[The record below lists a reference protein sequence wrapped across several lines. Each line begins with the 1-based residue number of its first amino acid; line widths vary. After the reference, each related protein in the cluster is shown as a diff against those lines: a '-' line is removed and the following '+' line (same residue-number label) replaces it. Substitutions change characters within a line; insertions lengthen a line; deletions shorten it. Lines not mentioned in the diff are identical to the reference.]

1 MGMKLGPLLGIQQ
14 GISAVIGSGGKTTL
28 LRTLGEELPGRVIL
42 CTTTHILPFPGMELY
57 TGGTAEA
64 LDALLARHRL
74 VCVGQW
80 GGEGKLTAPAL
91 PMDVLARLADYV
103 LVEADGSKRLPLKAH
118 APHEPVI
125 PPESS
130 QAICVV
136 GASGFGRRVE
146 EAVHRPEVFCRLT
159 GARPEDPV
167 TPALAAR
174 AIARE
179 GLAWQVFVNQVDGP
193 SDWAQAEEFARALEN
208 TEISVAAGSLQKRV
222 YRRLK

>member
-1 MGMKLGPLLGIQQ
+1 MLHIQR
-14 GISAVIGSGGKTTL
+14 GLTAIIGGGGKSTL
-28 LRTLGEELPGRVIL
+28 LRALAEELSRDARVIVATSTKMYVPDWCPVVL
-42 CTTTHILPFPGMELY
+42 GASPDDVQASLLEAPIVCAGSIHPP
-57 TGGTAEA
+57 TGKLAEPRVA
-64 LDALLARHRL
+64 FSDL
-74 VCVGQW
+74 VC
-80 GGEGKLTAPAL
+80 
-91 PMDVLARLADYV
+91 LADYV

-118 APHEPVI
+118 ATHEPVI

-130 QAICVV
+130 QTICVV

-174 AIARE
+174 SVAGE
-179 GLAWQVFVNQVDGP
+179 GLARQVFVNQVDGP
-193 SDWAQAEEFARALEN
+193 SDWAQAEEFARALEGSG
-208 TEISVAAGSLQKRV
+208 ISVAAGSLQKRV